1 MLMNILFIGVFFFEM
16 LIAAIFFSNVAERKR
31 SLVVILAAGTLLYEI
46 GALVNIFLISTSWLN
61 VTFSI
66 LANLILAVCFFKIKP
81 VRAGFYSVL
90 LVAISSFLEH
100 IVIFAI
106 SSCSRVYTADYE
118 SETLILVVEIIIS
131 KILYFIIAMI
141 LLKFTHK
148 DDSIVK
154 IPSAF
159 YCFPL
164 ITLVSVV
171 CFWYVSLNQ
180 RLEFQNQNI
189 LGAVSALLLFA
200 TLYVFFSFQAS
211 AQRER
216 ELLLMQREQ
225 EKTKTD
231 IAYFDILEKQNNDLR
246 AYAHD
251 AKNHLSAIKNLNTD
265 PEVDLHISEMF
276 ERLREYEKVSHS
288 GNRTLDVLID
298 KHIAEC
304 EIKNTVFAYDVKSNN
319 LIEIEP
325 FDLVT
330 VLGNLLDNALE
341 AAQNSTAKTVSLETD
356 FRNGFSVIIVS
367 NSCDTD
373 PLGKS
378 SGLLATTKSNK
389 RLHGYGLKS
398 VTKTVKKY
406 NGDIAFDYDPEAK
419 KFVVTVM
426 IDSQK
431 E

>member
-1 MLMNILFIGVFFFEM
+1 MLMNILFISVFFFEM

-81 VRAGFYSVL
+81 IRAGFYSVL

-100 IVIFAI
+100 IVILAI
-106 SSCSRVYTADYE
+106 SSFSRVYTADYE

-154 IPSAF
+154 IPPAF

-180 RLEFQNQNI
+180 HLEFKNQII

-211 AQRER
+211 AQRDH

-251 AKNHLSAIKNLNTD
+251 AKNHLSAIKNLNSD
-265 PEVDLHISEMF
+265 PDVDLHISKMF
-276 ERLREYEKVSHS
+276 ERLREYERVSHS

-319 LIEIEP
+319 LIGIEP

-341 AAQNSTAKTVSLETD
+341 AAQNSTEKTVSLETD

-431 E
+431 K